1 MDFKESKPIYMQ
13 IVDRICDEILTDKYK
28 EQERIP
34 SVREYAAIV
43 EVNANTV
50 VRSYDYMQSNDIIF
64 NKRGLG
70 YFVAEGAKNQ
80 IVAIRRQTFMNNT
93 LPDLFREI
101 DVLGISID
109 EIVEF
114 YKNNKKA

>member
-13 IVDRICDEILTDKYK
+13 IVDRICDEILTDRYK

-50 VRSYDYMQSNDIIF
+50 VRSYDYMQSNNIIF

-80 IVAIRRQTFMNNT
+80 IIAMRRDTFMNNS
-93 LPDLFREI
+93 LPEFFREI

-109 EIVEF
+109 EIVKL
-114 YKNNKKA
+114 YNNKKS